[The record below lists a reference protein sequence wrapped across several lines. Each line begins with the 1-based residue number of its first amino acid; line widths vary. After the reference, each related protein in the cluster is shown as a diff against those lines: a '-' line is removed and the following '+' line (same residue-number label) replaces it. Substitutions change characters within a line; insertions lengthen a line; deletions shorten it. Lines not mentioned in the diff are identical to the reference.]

1 MANHDSALKRVKQTE
16 KRRLRNKAASGQM
29 RTVIKKFRA
38 LVAEKK
44 AEEAKTLLPSV
55 YQVIDRT
62 HKKGVI
68 HANAAARYK
77 SRLTADL
84 VGLSEKK

>member
-1 MANHDSALKRVKQTE
+1 MANHASAIKRIKQTE
-16 KRRLRNKAASGQM
+16 KRRLRNKAAVGEM
-29 RTVIKKFRA
+29 RTIIKKFRA

-44 AEEAKTLLPSV
+44 GEDAKGMLSSV
-55 YQVIDRT
+55 YSVIDRT
-62 HKKGVI
+62 RRKGII

-84 VGLSEKK
+84 STLGDK

>member
-1 MANHDSALKRVKQTE
+1 MANHASALKRVKQTE
-16 KRRLRNKAASGQM
+16 KRRLRNRAAVGQM

-44 AEEAKTLLPSV
+44 AEEAKNLLPSV
-55 YQVIDRT
+55 YSVIDRT

-84 VGLSEKK
+84 SGIGEK

>member
-1 MANHDSALKRVKQTE
+1 MANHASALKRVKQTE

-29 RTVIKKFRA
+29 RTIIKKFRA
-38 LVAEKK
+38 LVAEKN
-44 AEEAKTLLPSV
+44 AEEATSLLPTV
-55 YQVIDRT
+55 YSVIDRT

-77 SRLTADL
+77 SRLTAGL
-84 VGLSEKK
+84 AGLSEKK

>member
-1 MANHDSALKRVKQTE
+1 MANHASAIKRIKQTE
-16 KRRLRNKAASGQM
+16 KRRLRNKAAVGEM
-29 RTVIKKFRA
+29 RTIIKKFRA

-44 AEEAKTLLPSV
+44 GEDAKGMLSSV
-55 YQVIDRT
+55 YSVIDRT
-62 HKKGVI
+62 RKKGVI

-84 VGLSEKK
+84 SSLGEK